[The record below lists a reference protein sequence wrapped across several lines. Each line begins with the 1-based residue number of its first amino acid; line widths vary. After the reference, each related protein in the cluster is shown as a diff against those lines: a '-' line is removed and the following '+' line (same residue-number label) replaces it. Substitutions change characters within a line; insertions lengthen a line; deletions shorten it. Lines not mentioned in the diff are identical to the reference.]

1 LCKGE
6 IKQSHSIQ
14 RNGRL
19 SLIEG
24 DVNGNKMIYTFTET
38 EVDEKTLIKSLK
50 PVGKGSA
57 STFFGFCDYHD
68 THLFSPIESKPF
80 NDSSEHLFL
89 HSYRS
94 FAHSYHRMKEIL
106 KSYLIRFSST
116 GNNTQTELLEDMNDI
131 KLIVNNAER
140 FKSQLDN
147 LITNKL
153 YDGLE
158 YFSVILS
165 ECYPIACSSQI
176 TPLFSYK
183 NKPMSYT
190 FDGQNCN
197 SSLMLTVLPDSDK
210 TIVILACFPDDV
222 NSILLLEEL
231 NCLDDFLLNKA
242 ISSLLINC
250 AENTFFAPALWNTLG
265 FLGQKR
271 LCKELDTA
279 SKQTNSRFIHRET
292 NFFAPKFSKKRLGI

>member
-1 LCKGE
+1 MTEDEFLKKKIEFRKTINTFSKLGKIQECFYHDKQLCQGE

-38 EVDEKTLIKSLK
+38 EIDENTLIKSLK

-106 KSYLIRFSST
+106 KSYMIRFSST
-116 GNNTQTELLEDMNDI
+116 GNNTQIELLEDIND
-131 KLIVNNAER
+131 
-140 FKSQLDN
+140 
-147 LITNKL
+147 
-153 YDGLE
+153 
-158 YFSVILS
+158 
-165 ECYPIACSSQI
+165 
-176 TPLFSYK
+176 
-183 NKPMSYT
+183 
-190 FDGQNCN
+190 
-197 SSLMLTVLPDSDK
+197 
-210 TIVILACFPDDV
+210 
-222 NSILLLEEL
+222 
-231 NCLDDFLLNKA
+231 
-242 ISSLLINC
+242 
-250 AENTFFAPALWNTLG
+250 
-265 FLGQKR
+265 
-271 LCKELDTA
+271 
-279 SKQTNSRFIHRET
+279 
-292 NFFAPKFSKKRLGI
+292 